1 MSKIIH
7 LTDGWYLLK
16 ETKEG
21 LEYTKLDESRAY
33 QVKGSENARST
44 LQNASMHKYF
54 TLVAEQLNSAGLS
67 LQKVVS
73 HFKKADLDWTMIAVK
88 EVIWKNL
95 QKALLKKDST
105 TKLESDEVTII
116 YKAMDRYLTTTF
128 GVDSIDFPSQESLR
142 RKQNV

>member
-7 LTDGWYLLK
+7 LSDGWYLLK
-16 ETKEG
+16 ETKDG

-33 QVKGSENARST
+33 QVKGSENVRSV
-44 LQNASMHKYF
+44 LLNASVHKYF
-54 TLVAEQLNSAGLS
+54 ALVAEQLNSAGLS

-88 EVIWKNL
+88 EIIWRNL
-95 QKALLKKDST
+95 QIALLGKKST
-105 TKLESDEVTII
+105 TQLTPKEIDYL
-116 YKAMDRYLTTTF
+116 YKVMNKYLTTNF

-142 RKQNV
+142 RKQND